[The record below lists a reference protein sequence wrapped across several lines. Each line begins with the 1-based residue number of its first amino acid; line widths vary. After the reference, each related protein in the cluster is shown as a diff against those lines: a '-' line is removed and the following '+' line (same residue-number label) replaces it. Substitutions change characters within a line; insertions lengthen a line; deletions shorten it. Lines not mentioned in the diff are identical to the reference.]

1 MKTSTRFPVASLVLA
16 LALVAASFNVQA
28 RAAFVVS
35 TFADDAT
42 AQEQQQ
48 QVNALQ
54 RGYRTGYSDG
64 FQSGWSDRVQQ
75 RARDYQGKADYQR
88 ADRVYI
94 AAYGP
99 LEDYQDGYRQGFEA
113 GYDAGFERRG
123 FDSTVPDTLTR
134 RGTATTT
141 AAATTTTAARR
152 DDIDDD
158 ANSSTSTSG
167 KRRRSDDYDN
177 TSSRTD
183 DMDDGISQTGASQTG
198 AGRRTSGG
206 VPAGTT
212 LRVELVNRLSSDIS
226 QRGDPVEARVLE
238 PREYEGAFVSG
249 RVTSARRAGKLKGTA
264 ELQLN
269 FEQIRLPGGRFEDIS
284 AQVVEV
290 VRAGEES
297 NVGNVDAEG
306 GVRGRDS
313 TKDDVAKIGASAGIG
328 AIIGAIAGGGKGAG
342 IGAIIGGAVGTG
354 GVMTQRG
361 KDIRLERG
369 QQLMIRVSR

>member
-1 MKTSTRFPVASLVLA
+1 MKTSTRFSVASLMLA
-16 LALVAASFNVQA
+16 LALVAAPFNVQA
-28 RAAFVVS
+28 FGASAF
-35 TFADDAT
+35 AEDAT
-42 AQEQQQ
+42 AQEQQQQ

-64 FQSGWSDRVQQ
+64 FQSGWSDNVER
-75 RARDYQGKADYQR
+75 RAPDYQGKADYQR

-113 GYDAGFERRG
+113 GYDAGYERRG
-123 FDSTVPDTLTR
+123 FDSTVPDTLKR
-134 RGTATTT
+134 RGT
-141 AAATTTTAARR
+141 TTTTSAPTMTTTARR
-152 DDIDDD
+152 DDMDDD

-167 KRRRSDDYDN
+167 KRRRSDDDA
-177 TSSRTD
+177 D
-183 DMDDGISQTGASQTG
+183 DLDDQISQTGTSQTG
-198 AGRRTSGG
+198 AGRRTSGAI
-206 VPAGTT
+206 PAGTT

-249 RVTSARRAGKLKGTA
+249 RVSNVRRAGKLKGTA

-269 FEQIRLPGGRFEDIS
+269 FEQIRLPGGQFEDIS
-284 AQVVEV
+284 AQVIEV
-290 VRAGEES
+290 VRAGDES
-297 NVGNVDAEG
+297 NVGDVDAEG
-306 GVRGRDS
+306 GVRGKDS
-313 TKDDVAKIGASAGIG
+313 TKDDIAKVGASAGIG